1 VAIRKEQMEAL
12 DFLGLEGHL
21 REHLNRFAR
30 DHIKSISQDNLR
42 EFIRLGIRNANHFGW
57 TKRGPVEFFLEVMV
71 MLGSEFHTDPQYP
84 WARTSL
90 QTPRDEMIGAD
101 HLHAEMMKYYDA
113 VLGPGLC
120 YEAEAIERLL
130 MSDNASRRHLQE
142 TGKSEIPGLLEWA
155 FPQKYSFIGQRA
167 VSALIDEGE
176 RTRLRLGIAK
186 TGLALVTAALFS
198 FGHGC
203 FSDPQYPW
211 ILASVRIRSTDA
223 TGLYRILRRYLGVA
237 LVNMGKN

>member
-1 VAIRKEQMEAL
+1 
-12 DFLGLEGHL
+12 
-21 REHLNRFAR
+21 
-30 DHIKSISQDNLR
+30 
-42 EFIRLGIRNANHFGW
+42 
-57 TKRGPVEFFLEVMV
+57 
-71 MLGSEFHTDPQYP
+71 
-84 WARTSL
+84 
-90 QTPRDEMIGAD
+90 MIGAD

-130 MSDNASRRHLQE
+130 MPNNATRRHLRE
-142 TGKSEIPGLLEWA
+142 TDKSEIPGLIEWA

-176 RTRLRLGIAK
+176 QTCLRLGIAK

-203 FSDPQYPW
+203 FTDPQYHW
-211 ILASVRIRSTDA
+211 IPASVRIRSTEA
-223 TGLYRILRRYLGVA
+223 TGLYRVFRRYLGVA
-237 LVNMGKN
+237 LVNMGKD